1 MKDKK
6 KVLIGILSVLVCIM
20 TVGYALLAQEL
31 TINGSASIDST
42 WKVEITNI
50 TSKDIVGG
58 AVNKVDPT
66 YTATTANFSV
76 GLTQPGDS
84 ITYDITVTNKGT
96 LDAVVESINVDK
108 GDNPAIVYTTSG
120 LKRGTKLAKNNGTN
134 TLTVKVDYDSSA
146 TSQPTSTTNDIT
158 VTINYQQDLG
168 QIPEPGVYSIG
179 DIVEYAGSNW
189 YVIKNT
195 NANEDYVSLI
205 KERNLISE
213 EIGNSYLLAGFP
225 EGVAYYWSDTCHDP
239 NSYMSYGNDSY
250 ESSDT
255 SLCTND
261 YSKSKVKEVL
271 NNYMNNYLDASLLKE
286 VDGYK
291 IRLITLDE
299 LTTNFNFYHK
309 SNQYASWYEAAPTT
323 PSWIYN
329 NYFSGTNYYSSG
341 YWTMSPNPEETTTVD
356 TWCVNGKKINSLPVV
371 GGRNTIYGVRPVINL
386 LKSAIE

>member
-6 KVLIGILSVLVCIM
+6 KVMVGILSVLVCIM

-31 TINGSASIDST
+31 TINGRASIDST

-168 QIPEPGVYSIG
+168 QIPEPGVYAIG

-189 YVIKNT
+189 YVIKNSST
-195 NANEDYVSLI
+195 NEDYVTLI
-205 KERNLISE
+205 KAQALTNS
-213 EIGNSYLLAGFP
+213 EIGESYILKSPNGII
-225 EGVAYYWSDTCHDP
+225 GGMAYYWSDTCHDA
-239 NSYMSYGNDSY
+239 NSNISYGNDSY

-299 LTTNFNFYHK
+299 LTTNFGFQHN
-309 SNQYASWYEAAPTT
+309 SNQYAKWYEPTENT
-323 PSWIYN
+323 PNWIYN
-329 NYFSGTNYYSSG
+329 IGIRKG
-341 YWTMSPNPEETTTVD
+341 YWTMSPNPDAEYTTAV
-356 TWCVNGKKINSLPVV
+356 WCFNGNRIYSSSVV
-371 GGRNTIYGVRPVINL
+371 GGIDSIYQVRPVINL